1 MKSGNSKSEEID
13 PKVLNWKFTCVKSHL
28 FCYKFI
34 IQILI
39 KHNSTDL
46 IGPLMSTNVITVA
59 QRSFLVEL
67 LALNLP
73 VKLSVYIVI
82 DLFTENGPKILKL
95 SFVKLVALISG
106 WSPKVRFFIFC
117 RIKSFF
123 SLFFVI
129 WERRNVRIEKKWR
142 SGSHLTPERQYRSS
156 ENVGDTNSL
165 GTFTTFIFVGNLR
178 RVKFESH
185 GEAFLGWPVV
195 LVGIKVD
202 FSVAEKDFRQKWLGF
217 LFGWKAGKFVLKCEK
232 FQKSLKVF
240 SIT

>member
-1 MKSGNSKSEEID
+1 MKSGNSNSEEID

-117 RIKSFF
+117 VTWGLCKESLNRSRSNRGRHPRHICQHIYGHTLTRKILIDIKIVTNIKMS
-123 SLFFVI
+123 SKLL
-129 WERRNVRIEKKWR
+129 
-142 SGSHLTPERQYRSS
+142 SPEM
-156 ENVGDTNSL
+156 TN
-165 GTFTTFIFVGNLR
+165 F
-178 RVKFESH
+178 RVKKVNK
-185 GEAFLGWPVV
+185 FLRTFANQVHKIIR
-195 LVGIKVD
+195 L
-202 FSVAEKDFRQKWLGF
+202 SRH
-217 LFGWKAGKFVLKCEK
+217 
-232 FQKSLKVF
+232 
-240 SIT
+240 